1 MLAILLPPPELF
13 GSPPPQANEK
23 SKLPSLVMVIGVVVD
38 RVAVPPE
45 RDKTTSKTS
54 NSPDPEVVSK
64 TLSSKVILT

>member
-45 RDKTTSKTS
+45 RDKTTSETS
-54 NSPDPEVVSK
+54 N
-64 TLSSKVILT
+64 LTQKWCQRHFLQKLY